1 MKKITDFIKERKIV
15 LIIAIVLIAILGFR
29 IKTNAETNE
38 EVVVAFPSIQ
48 NITKTLELTGYIDA
62 KEKANLKFLAPSRL
76 SWVGV
81 KEGDK
86 VKKWQAIASVDTRT
100 LQKQLQADLN
110 NFAKEFNDHDQS
122 LDDYDYYGES
132 GIASENR
139 RILENAQYDLSNTV
153 IAVEIRDLAVRLSSI
168 ISPINGI
175 VTRVDQPNAGVN
187 ISVTD
192 VFQIVN
198 PDSMFFSA
206 EVDEL
211 DVSRVAVDQKATLV
225 LDAYEEEAVDSMI
238 EFISFTPVSSPTGG
252 TSYRVELSLPGSND
266 LLKYRLGMSGEV
278 EIILDQKDSVLTIP
292 SEAIIERDGI
302 SFVEIKNGEGTIE
315 KKEVE
320 IGIETDDLVEIVSGI
335 SQSDQ
340 VIIPN

>member
-1 MKKITDFIKERKIV
+1 MKKIKEFISQRKAS
-15 LIIAIVLIAILGFR
+15 LIIALVLLIIVGSR
-29 IKTNAETNE
+29 IKANSSQKNE
-38 EVVVAFPSIQ
+38 IITESPVVQ

-62 KEKANLKFLAPSRL
+62 KEKANLKFVAPSRL

-81 KEGDK
+81 KEGDR
-86 VKKWQAIASVDTRT
+86 VRKWQAIASVDTRT
-100 LQKQLQADLN
+100 LQKQLQLDLN

-122 LDDYDYYGES
+122 LDNYDYYGES
-132 GIASENR
+132 DISTENR
-139 RILENAQYDLSNTV
+139 RILENAQYDLNNSV

-192 VFQIVN
+192 IFQIVN

-225 LDAYEEEAVDSMI
+225 LDAYEEESVDSSI

-252 TSYRVELSLPGSND
+252 TSYRVELSLPGDND

-292 SEAIIERDGI
+292 SEAIIERDEV
-302 SFVEIKNGEGTIE
+302 SFVEIKNGEGNIE
-315 KKEVE
+315 KKEIE
-320 IGIETDDLVEIVSGI
+320 IGIQTDDLVEIISGI
-335 SQSDQ
+335 SQNDQ